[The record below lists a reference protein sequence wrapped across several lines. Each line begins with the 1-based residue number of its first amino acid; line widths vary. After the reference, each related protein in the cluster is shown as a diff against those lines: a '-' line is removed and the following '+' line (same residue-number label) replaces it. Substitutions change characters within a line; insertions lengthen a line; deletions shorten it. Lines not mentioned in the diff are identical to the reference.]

1 MSDAEAQVDELQARI
16 AELEGD
22 TGGAMNMINPWAKN
36 GRKRRTDVDRSAKR
50 RNGTSLNQSTAST
63 YLRRCGLRTGSLLQ
77 HMTDDKITWL
87 ARNVPEG
94 MTVAE
99 FLATALLD
107 DAMAEDEE

>member
-1 MSDAEAQVDELQARI
+1 
-16 AELEGD
+16 
-22 TGGAMNMINPWAKN
+22 
-36 GRKRRTDVDRSAKR
+36 
-50 RNGTSLNQSTAST
+50 
-63 YLRRCGLRTGSLLQ
+63 
-77 HMTDDKITWL
+77 MTDDKITWL

>member
-87 ARNVPEG
+87 ARNVPAG
-94 MTVAE
+94 MTVGE
-99 FLATALLD
+99 FLVTALLD
-107 DAMAEDEE
+107 DAMAEDET